1 MIQWLLSLFRP
12 PSPEDDI
19 YRTKLNTF
27 KHLLRAS
34 KDPELLTRSFE
45 MSTRLTSC
53 GAALREVHGIE
64 VAENSVAMV
73 YAEAMASGNYAF
85 IKGLDGLLMKGLGF
99 SDVRSDEQKVLWVS
113 NMLSS
118 TDNSYSHR
126 KMP

>member
-34 KDPELLTRSFE
+34 KDPELFTRSFE
-45 MSTRLTSC
+45 MSTRLASC
-53 GAALREVHGIE
+53 GAALREVHGIPFT
-64 VAENSVAMV
+64 ENNVAMAYMKAV
-73 YAEAMASGNYAF
+73 AGGNLASIEAF
-85 IKGLDGLLMKGLGF
+85 DGLLMKGLGF